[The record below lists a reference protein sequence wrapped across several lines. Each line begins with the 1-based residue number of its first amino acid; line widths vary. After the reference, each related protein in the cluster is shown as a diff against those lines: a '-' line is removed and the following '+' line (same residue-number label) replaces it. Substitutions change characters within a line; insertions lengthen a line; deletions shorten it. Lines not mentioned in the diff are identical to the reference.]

1 MAITVEKIPGGFRVD
16 GLDLKGGKC
25 GCTSVLSCCYSWSKV
40 KRSGDT
46 LTYNAKTV
54 TPETKENFN
63 WSYTV
68 RKDGFTVEVTMQDAR
83 DKTIFSGFYPPAL
96 EEWVSRGWEVVTKE
110 GEREDF
116 GVWRCAACRWLYK
129 EKEQEQKF
137 EDLPQDWKC
146 PVCKAGKES
155 FEKVA

>member
-1 MAITVEKIPGGFRVD
+1 MEITVEKIPGGFRVD

-25 GCTSVLSCCYSWSKV
+25 GCTSVLPCCYSWSKV

-54 TPETKENFN
+54 TPDTKENFN

-96 EEWVSRGWEVVTKE
+96 EEWVSRGWEVVAKE
-110 GEREDF
+110 GQREDF
-116 GVWRCAACRWLYK
+116 GVWRCAACKWLYK

-155 FEKVA
+155 FERVA